1 MTVAILHRGMRRSSI
16 DTISS
21 SYTVKACESNTVKC
35 VFLIHEVASKHLD
48 GRCRF
53 AESHKFDEHG
63 PPAAAQSAALKA
75 EQSFGAKE
83 LDARKALTYAQRL
96 RLCTPG

>member
-1 MTVAILHRGMRRSSI
+1 MRIEYGEVCILI
-16 DTISS
+16 
-21 SYTVKACESNTVKC
+21 Y
-35 VFLIHEVASKHLD
+35 EVASKHLD

-96 RLCTPG
+96 RLCTLG